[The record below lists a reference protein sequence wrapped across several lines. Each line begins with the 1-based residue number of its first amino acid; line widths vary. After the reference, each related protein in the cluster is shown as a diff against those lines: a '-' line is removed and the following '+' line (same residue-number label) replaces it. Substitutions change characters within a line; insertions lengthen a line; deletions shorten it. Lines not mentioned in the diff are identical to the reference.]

1 MPGRRVSHSESR
13 WVQLPDTVIRCN
25 GTLQSGKRCRRE
37 AIEGSVVCE
46 VHGGLAPQ
54 VRRRAAE
61 RLLVTADEAIQ
72 VIKSFI
78 SDPTVPAGVR
88 LKAAQDIAD
97 RAGLAGVQMHQIIP
111 VKEDPL
117 ERFFNN
123 MGPDAWITRGPDGRE
138 YTHDQLLARAFPE
151 SANQIESGQSNQS
164 DGELTAEEY
173 RQLYGIRARD
183 DLGCGDRRRARAGGR
198 QRRRLPSSYPADDP
212 RSRVRPQAGAM
223 TTLSG

>member
-13 WVQLPDTVIRCN
+13 WVQLPHTVIRCN

-88 LKAAQDIAD
+88 LKAAQDLAD
-97 RAGLAGVQMHQIIP
+97 RAGLAAAQVHKILP
-111 VKEDPL
+111 V
-117 ERFFNN
+117 
-123 MGPDAWITRGPDGRE
+123 DAEAHPGRGEVAGLPVE
-138 YTHDQLLARAFPE
+138 QHPASQHHDTVEVGGNRA
-151 SANQIESGQSNQS
+151 
-164 DGELTAEEY
+164 EL
-173 RQLYGIRARD
+173 
-183 DLGCGDRRRARAGGR
+183 
-198 QRRRLPSSYPADDP
+198 
-212 RSRVRPQAGAM
+212 V
-223 TTLSG
+223 